1 MELKAYFRI
10 LIQKWWVILPTLL
23 ITFTSTVVL
32 TFTQIPVYQ
41 TTATFVVTP
50 NTSFED
56 VKSFA
61 SGLDIL
67 SRRSEIATTYAEV
80 ANSNSIKKQAA
91 VELGLSSA
99 QKKSLSVESQLLAG
113 TNVLKI
119 TVEGN
124 DPVLVRD
131 FANTVGAQTI
141 TYAQEL
147 YETYVLKPLDPATL
161 PNSPIKPSKALNL
174 ALGGILGLALG
185 AGLAFLSEYLQAP
198 LENMTSFGILDDET
212 GAYNKR
218 YFVHRLREEMSRAKR
233 NTYPLS
239 LALMN
244 VDHLD
249 TLRSSPPQVRREA
262 LRKVAVLLKQH
273 LREEDVMA
281 RLDETVFAFL
291 FPDMPGSK
299 AQETVEKLQ
308 TRIAWTPLE
317 MEKSGLKLNLSGSA
331 GVVAYQCNGTKQ
343 NELLDLA
350 NRALEEAETSGYE
363 KVRLIFENGD
373 PLGKNGDEK

>member
-1 MELKAYFRI
+1 
-10 LIQKWWVILPTLL
+10 
-23 ITFTSTVVL
+23 
-32 TFTQIPVYQ
+32 
-41 TTATFVVTP
+41 
-50 NTSFED
+50 
-56 VKSFA
+56 
-61 SGLDIL
+61 
-67 SRRSEIATTYAEV
+67 
-80 ANSNSIKKQAA
+80 
-91 VELGLSSA
+91 
-99 QKKSLSVESQLLAG
+99 
-113 TNVLKI
+113 
-119 TVEGN
+119 
-124 DPVLVRD
+124 
-131 FANTVGAQTI
+131 
-141 TYAQEL
+141 
-147 YETYVLKPLDPATL
+147 
-161 PNSPIKPSKALNL
+161 
-174 ALGGILGLALG
+174 
-185 AGLAFLSEYLQAP
+185 
-198 LENMTSFGILDDET
+198 
-212 GAYNKR
+212 
-218 YFVHRLREEMSRAKR
+218 MSRAKR